1 MKECSQISRHIGF
14 AHLDLEIGDG
24 FSRGLDAQPSAK
36 SARGRT
42 ADKRDE
48 LAPLH
53 VTAQWLETNTLRS
66 VGEREMV
73 RGRRKMVLRPMS
85 LPGPKT
91 VML

>member
-1 MKECSQISRHIGF
+1 MASH
-14 AHLDLEIGDG
+14 
-24 FSRGLDAQPSAK
+24 RGLDAQPSAK
-36 SARGRT
+36 SARGRA

-73 RGRRKMVLRPMS
+73 RGRRKMVLRLVFHRRSFHTARVIHVGLCYFCLS
-85 LPGPKT
+85 LHSGRAYSP
-91 VML
+91 

>member
-1 MKECSQISRHIGF
+1 MASH
-14 AHLDLEIGDG
+14 
-24 FSRGLDAQPSAK
+24 RGLDAQPSAK
-36 SARGRT
+36 SARGRA

-53 VTAQWLETNTLRS
+53 VTAEWLETNTLRS

-73 RGRRKMVLRPMS
+73 RGRRRMVLRPMS
-85 LPGPKT
+85 LPGPKK

>member
-1 MKECSQISRHIGF
+1 MASH
-14 AHLDLEIGDG
+14 
-24 FSRGLDAQPSAK
+24 RGLDAQPSAK
-36 SARGRT
+36 SARGRA

-48 LAPLH
+48 LAPLR

-85 LPGPKT
+85 PPGPARLRPEGSHRRGT
-91 VML
+91 GLLARFFAANH

>member
-1 MKECSQISRHIGF
+1 MASN
-14 AHLDLEIGDG
+14 
-24 FSRGLDAQPSAK
+24 RGLDAQPSAK
-36 SARGRT
+36 SARGRA

-48 LAPLH
+48 LAPLR

-73 RGRRKMVLRPMS
+73 RGRRKMALRPMS
-85 LPGPKT
+85 PPGPKT